1 MHGVDVSQG
10 TKPAR
15 QERSRQ
21 TRDRLVAALD
31 NCLREKPFADITI
44 AELAETAGL
53 SVGAIYRRFEN
64 KDAFIPV
71 IFELYRA
78 RLDAFMTGEGR
89 VEIDPSDGLRQAL
102 HKACSTAWQF
112 LVRHGY
118 LVRASH
124 LYARLRPDLIG
135 EDWEELLDQA
145 RLSALQLLD
154 VFGDE
159 VQRRDPEEAAQMFT
173 YLINT
178 LPIERALYR
187 EEGVAMVLTIS
198 DERFV
203 AALADTLYG
212 YLVTAD

>member
-1 MHGVDVSQG
+1 MSQG

-31 NCLREKPFADITI
+31 TRLREKPFSDITI

-53 SVGAIYRRFEN
+53 SVGAVYRRFEN

-78 RLDAFMTGEGR
+78 RLDMFMAGEGR
-89 VEIDPSDGLRQAL
+89 IELDPADGLRAAL
-102 HKACSTAWQF
+102 HTACRTAWHF

-118 LVRASH
+118 LVRAAH

-135 EDWEELLDQA
+135 DDWQDLLDQA
-145 RLSALQLLD
+145 RQSAMQLLAL
-154 VFGDE
+154 FADE
-159 VQRRDPEEAAQMFT
+159 VKRSDAEEAAQMFT
-173 YLINT
+173 YLMNT

-187 EEGVAMVLTIS
+187 EEGAAVVLTIS

-203 AALADTLYG
+203 AAIADTLYG
-212 YLVTAD
+212 FLVTAD

>member
-1 MHGVDVSQG
+1 MSQG

-31 NCLREKPFADITI
+31 TRLREKPFADITI
-44 AELAETAGL
+44 AELAQAADL
-53 SVGAIYRRFEN
+53 SVGAVYRRFEN

-71 IFELYRA
+71 IFELYST
-78 RLDAFMTGEGR
+78 RLDAFMSGEGR
-89 VEIDPSDGLRQAL
+89 VEVDPAAGLRSAL
-102 HKACSTAWQF
+102 HKACGAAWQF

-118 LVRASH
+118 LVRAAH

-135 EDWEELLDQA
+135 DDWEELLGQA
-145 RLSALQLLD
+145 RQSAATLLEL
-154 VFGDE
+154 FGDE
-159 VQRRDPEEAAQMFT
+159 VKRRDADEASQMFT
-173 YLINT
+173 YLMNT

-187 EEGVAMVLTIS
+187 EEGAAVVLTIS

-203 AALADTLYG
+203 AAIADTLYG

>member
-1 MHGVDVSQG
+1 MSQG

-31 NCLREKPFADITI
+31 ACLREKPFADITI

-53 SVGAIYRRFEN
+53 SVGAVYRRFEN

-78 RLDAFMTGEGR
+78 RLDAFMAGDGR
-89 VEIDPSDGLRQAL
+89 VEVDPAAGLRQAL
-102 HKACSTAWQF
+102 HAACAVGWQF

-118 LVRASH
+118 LVRAAH
-124 LYARLRPDLIG
+124 LHARLRPDLIG
-135 EDWEELLDQA
+135 DDWEELLDQA
-145 RLSALQLLD
+145 RQSAHQLIAL
-154 VFGDE
+154 FGDE
-159 VQRRDPEEAAQMFT
+159 VKRRDPDEAAQMFT
-173 YLINT
+173 YLMNT
-178 LPIERALYR
+178 LPIERALYP
-187 EEGVAMVLTIS
+187 EEGAAVVLTLS

-203 AALADTLYG
+203 AAIADTLYG